1 MLVNNV
7 ELEDLDFMDA
17 DVAEKYEFA
26 CENVVKDMAEISNK
40 KGLKDSQLIR
50 LECESVFRFFDS
62 VFGEGTHK
70 KIFGDKVNLMVC
82 IKAFEDVKNYQS
94 DKDKE
99 FADYAA
105 NLKSKYSPN
114 RAQRRASK

>member
-1 MLVNNV
+1 MLVNGV

-17 DVAEKYEFA
+17 NIVEKYEFA

-40 KGLKDSQLIR
+40 KNLKNSEAIR
-50 LECESVFRFFDS
+50 LECESVFKFFNT
-62 VFGEGTHK
+62 VFGEGTDK
-70 KIFGDKVNLMVC
+70 KVFGDKVNLMVC

-99 FADYAA
+99 FAEYASK
-105 NLKSKYSPN
+105 LKSKYSPN